1 MGVVGRK
8 FKDKDGNRVIILHQ
22 LGVRG
27 TSKND
32 YALANLDDNS
42 VSIDYNAKSL
52 GVAVSQFTAEEWEIN
67 DGEFTPSKVKKLQ
80 EAPVAPKKAK
90 VIEMKAGIV
99 KGMQDTVSNF
109 CDAYNSAYLD
119 QHGFSKLGIFV
130 KPDSDVGQSESG
142 PMITRYSLKIE
153 EEDTPFL
160 GVKETDVVEYLG
172 DSKWKFVKHGIT
184 PEE

>member
-1 MGVVGRK
+1 MME
-8 FKDKDGNRVIILHQ
+8 
-22 LGVRG
+22 
-27 TSKND
+27 
-32 YALANLDDNS
+32 NL
-42 VSIDYNAKSL
+42 
-52 GVAVSQFTAEEWEIN
+52 
-67 DGEFTPSKVKKLQ
+67 PPPKVKKLQ

-184 PEE
+184 PEG

>member
-52 GVAVSQFTAEEWEIN
+52 GVAVSQLTAEEWEIN
-67 DGEFTPSKVKKLQ
+67 DGEFTPPESEKAAGSSCSSK
-80 EAPVAPKKAK
+80 EG
-90 VIEMKAGIV
+90 EG
-99 KGMQDTVSNF
+99 N
-109 CDAYNSAYLD
+109 
-119 QHGFSKLGIFV
+119 
-130 KPDSDVGQSESG
+130 
-142 PMITRYSLKIE
+142 
-153 EEDTPFL
+153 
-160 GVKETDVVEYLG
+160 
-172 DSKWKFVKHGIT
+172 
-184 PEE
+184 